1 MAAAIFSA
9 LPPAPGF
16 YAPSEISIC
25 RTWRFISRRA
35 DFRAQ
40 MLHHQRLY
48 NRFWIDRT
56 DVGTGPF
63 NLQDLGVQVQ
73 PSAPVIG
80 KKLALK
86 NLR

>member
-1 MAAAIFSA
+1 
-9 LPPAPGF
+9 
-16 YAPSEISIC
+16 
-25 RTWRFISRRA
+25 
-35 DFRAQ
+35 

-56 DVGTGPF
+56 DVGTGLF